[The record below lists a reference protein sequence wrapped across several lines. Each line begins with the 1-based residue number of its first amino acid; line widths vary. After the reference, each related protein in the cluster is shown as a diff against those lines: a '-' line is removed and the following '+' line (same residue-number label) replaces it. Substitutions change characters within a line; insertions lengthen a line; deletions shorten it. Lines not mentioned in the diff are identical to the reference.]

1 MEINKELIDQIQRGD
16 RKAILSLYE
25 HSFTCLMGTA
35 VRYKTNREDQM
46 TIVNN
51 AFMKIVNHI
60 VSFTPGTAYF
70 SWIKKIVQRE
80 VIDEFRRNK
89 KYLELMSSDANVETG
104 RVDDLVH
111 SEFENEVDAEELLR
125 LLDHLPPATKL
136 VFNLYAIDEYTS
148 AEIMKELDIS
158 YETVKWHIKEA
169 RKKLRNLLQN
179 ELKGKYCE
187 RA

>member
-1 MEINKELIDQIQRGD
+1 MEITKELIQEIQQGD
-16 RKAILSLYE
+16 RKVILKLYE
-25 HSFTCLMGTA
+25 HSFSCLMGTA

-51 AFMKIVNHI
+51 AFMKIVAHI
-60 VSFTPGTAYF
+60 ASFSPGTAYF
-70 SWIKKIVQRE
+70 SWVKKIVQRE

-89 KYLELMSSDANVETG
+89 KYLELINSDASIEGLTG
-104 RVDDLVH
+104 DEAVL
-111 SEFENEVDAEELLR
+111 SEFEKDADAEELLR
-125 LLDHLPPATKL
+125 LLNHLPPATKF

-148 AEIMKELDIS
+148 AEIMKELNIS

-169 RKKLRNLLQN
+169 RKKLKLLLQQ

>member
-1 MEINKELIDQIQRGD
+1 MEINKELIDEIQRGD
-16 RKAILSLYE
+16 RKAILNLYS
-25 HSFTCLMGTA
+25 HSFNCLMGTA

-51 AFMKIVNHI
+51 SFMKIVNHI
-60 VSFTPGTAYF
+60 SSFTPGTAYF
-70 SWIKKIVQRE
+70 SWVKKIVQRE

-89 KYLELMSSDANVETG
+89 KYLELMNCDVSVETS
-104 RVDDLVH
+104 RIEEVVL
-111 SEFENEVDAEELLR
+111 SEFEKDADAEELLR

-136 VFNLYAIDEYTS
+136 VFNLFAIDEYTS

-169 RKKLRNLLQN
+169 RKKLRSLLEQ